1 MKRKLSKIMAVMV
14 AMLLVLSLTACSSGA
29 QQTTSQGQ
37 AVKKVGILQVVEHPS
52 LNEIREAIIKELND
66 KGFKDGEN
74 ITIDYQ
80 NAQGD
85 QSNLKTMAQK
95 FVNGKYDLIIAIA
108 TPSAQAVVSETKEIP
123 IIFSAVLDPIG
134 AGVISNFEK
143 PGGNVT
149 GTSNAVSAE
158 KVMELANQITPNI
171 KTIGTIYNPGES
183 NAAWVINSL
192 KEYTAKN
199 NINLVEATVTN
210 SSEVQQAANSLVEKV
225 DAIFIPN
232 DNTVATAMP
241 VVSQIA
247 IKEKLPVYVTADSL
261 VRDGGLA
268 TNGINYTTLGQE
280 TADMA
285 VEVLNG
291 KKPGDIPAKTMSK
304 MNVYLNKDTANA
316 LGITFPEEI
325 LKQAVQVV
333 ENKQVIDK
341 K

>member
-1 MKRKLSKIMAVMV
+1 MKKKLSKIMAVMV
-14 AMLLVLSLTACSSGA
+14 SLFLMLSLTACSSSTT
-29 QQTTSQGQ
+29 QTTSKAQTL
-37 AVKKVGILQVVEHPS
+37 KKVGILQVVEHPS
-52 LNEIREAIIKELND
+52 LNEIREAIVKELGD

-123 IIFSAVLDPIG
+123 IVFSAVLDPIG
-134 AGVISNFEK
+134 AGVIQNFEK

-158 KVMELANQITPNI
+158 KVMELASQITPGI
-171 KTIGTIYNPGES
+171 KKIGTVYNPGES

-210 SSEVQQAANSLVEKV
+210 SSEVQQAANSLVGKV

-247 IKEKLPVYVTADSL
+247 IKAKLPVYVTADSL

-291 KKPGDIPAKTMSK
+291 KKPGDISAKTMSK

-316 LGITFPEEI
+316 LGITFPEEL

-333 ENKQVIDK
+333 EK